1 LCGLRAGGAEADEIR
16 AARMIKKKTT
26 RRFEA
31 SEQTVYRDLRAT
43 IIKMNAL
50 SLKVD
55 YDLLGNDASVRI
67 YFDRNGKRYMSQC
80 GEWEHFLDN
89 LRAAQL
95 AIEYTYRIAESYGAN
110 FNEVK
115 GRGQDLFDR
124 VFVALE
130 APLDPNV
137 LLLGTG
143 SEWWTVMGLS
153 RTATKAEIV
162 NAYRA
167 LAKVHHPDVGG
178 DVEQF
183 KRLRAAYE
191 AALKERER

>member
-1 LCGLRAGGAEADEIR
+1 MTKLQT
-16 AARMIKKKTT
+16 K

-31 SEQTVYRDLRAT
+31 SETTVYRDLRAT

-50 SLKVD
+50 SLRVD
-55 YDLLGNDASVRI
+55 YDLLGNDSSARI
-67 YFDRNGKRYMSQC
+67 YFDRNDKRYVSQC
-80 GEWEHFLDN
+80 GEWPHFLDN

-115 GRGQDLFDR
+115 GPGQDLFDH
-124 VFVALE
+124 VFAALE
-130 APLDPNV
+130 APLDPGV
-137 LLLGTG
+137 LLLGGG
-143 SEWWTVMGLS
+143 SEWWTILGVS
-153 RTATKAEIV
+153 RSASRAEIV

-178 DVEQF
+178 DVEEF

-191 AALKERER
+191 AAIREK